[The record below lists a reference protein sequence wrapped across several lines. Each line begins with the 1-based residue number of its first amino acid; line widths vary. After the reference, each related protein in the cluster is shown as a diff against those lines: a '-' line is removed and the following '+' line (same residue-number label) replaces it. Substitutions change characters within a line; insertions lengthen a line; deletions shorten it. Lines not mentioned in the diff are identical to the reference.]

1 MKKLYTTLA
10 VLAISMGIQAQVTVF
25 EDNFDAYTAG
35 NGVVAS
41 NPLWSSWSS
50 TASSDAT
57 VSADFSSSPSN
68 SAFVNG
74 QATDLVLPIG
84 PYTSG
89 KYIISFN
96 MMIPTGSTGAYFNG
110 LHSWSAASTTY
121 EWAFDVF
128 FDGAGAVSYTL
139 GGANT
144 PSALTYTLDQWF
156 NFRIL
161 VDLDNDS
168 VEAKMNNEVLFAG
181 QWSINNN
188 GGAAGLNQLNAM
200 DFFGTDM
207 ANGEGSYYIDDFAV
221 IDYTGVG
228 VAESLGNSVAIYPN
242 PSAHV
247 SVVNVPQSSFV
258 QVLDMNGKLLM
269 SQFVVG
275 SQLTLNATEFATG
288 TYLVRVNHNGQS
300 FTKKWMVK

>member
-1 MKKLYTTLA
+1 MKKLYTSLA
-10 VLAISMGIQAQVTVF
+10 VLAISIGLNAQVMIF
-25 EDNFDAYTAG
+25 EDNFDSYTSSY
-35 NGVVAS
+35 GVVAS
-41 NPLWSSWSS
+41 NPLWSNWND
-50 TASSDAT
+50 AANSDAT
-57 VSADFSSSPSN
+57 VSSDYSNSPSN
-68 SAFVNG
+68 SAFING

-84 PYTSG
+84 PYTTG

-96 MMIPTGSTGAYFNG
+96 MLIPTGSTGAYFNG
-110 LHSWSAASTTY
+110 MHAWSGNSTAY

-144 PSALTYTLDQWF
+144 PSALTYNLDQWF

-168 VEAKMNNEVLFAG
+168 VSVKMNDELLFTG

-188 GGAAGLNQLNAM
+188 GGGAGLNQLRAIN
-200 DFFGTDM
+200 FYGTDM
-207 ANGEGSYYIDDFAV
+207 ANGQGAYYIDDVAV

-228 VAESLGNSVAIYPN
+228 VDENTSNAIAIYPN
-242 PSAHV
+242 PSANV

-258 QVLDMNGKLLM
+258 QVLDINGKLVM

-275 SQLTLNATEFATG
+275 SQLILNATEFATG
-288 TYLVRVNHNGQS
+288 TYLVRVNNNGQS